1 MKPGVSIIVLD
12 GSILVSGLI
21 PGWES
26 GGTYNV
32 EVRVQTVASNGGATN
47 DYLGTS
53 SFTAP
58 GSLYACRA
66 ILREMDAIVAQQ
78 GGYNT
83 ERYFGEYSM
92 RYTEDG
98 RWYTFGDPNAG
109 FGLGR
114 IVTSNLRASQDRL
127 CESIE
132 LMWEHLHGGIY
143 PDLPA
148 PQYVAPFDP
157 AKQISP
163 QTLSLVG
170 GL

>member
-1 MKPGVSIIVLD
+1 
-12 GSILVSGLI
+12 
-21 PGWES
+21 
-26 GGTYNV
+26 
-32 EVRVQTVASNGGATN
+32 
-47 DYLGTS
+47 
-53 SFTAP
+53 
-58 GSLYACRA
+58 
-66 ILREMDAIVAQQ
+66 MDAIVARQ

-92 RYTEDG
+92 HYTEDG

-127 CESIE
+127 CESIDS
-132 LMWEHLHGGIY
+132 MWTHLHGGIY